1 MADDL
6 KKIAKRFFDE
16 IMVKGDVGVID
27 EIIDD
32 SFVEHQEFPG
42 MEPGKAGL
50 VQFVESTRAG
60 VSGLAIDV
68 ISMVAEGD
76 EVWIQSLTKGKHTG
90 DWIGIPATGK
100 EFSFETFDRVK
111 VKNGKAVEHW
121 GVSDDMGLM
130 TQLGLVPEIG

>member
-16 IMVKGDVGVID
+16 IMVKGDVKVID

-42 MEPGKAGL
+42 AKPGKEGL
-50 VQFVESTRAG
+50 VQFAESTRVG
-60 VSGLAIDV
+60 VSNLAVDV
-68 ISMVAEGD
+68 ISMVVEGD

-90 DWIGIPATGK
+90 EWLGIPATGK
-100 EFSFETFDRVK
+100 DFSFETFDRVK
-111 VKNGKAVEHW
+111 FKNGKAIEHW
-121 GVSDDMGLM
+121 GLSDNMGFM
-130 TQLGLVPEIG
+130 TQLGLIPEMG